1 MSVAATQSTGT
12 EPTSAGLSQ
21 RDAEILDFE
30 ASWWSAPLGKEAE
43 IRERF
48 AISSA
53 LYHQIL
59 NTLLDDPAAL
69 AHQPLLVKRLR
80 RLRDQRRDQRSAKRL
95 TKHG

>member
-1 MSVAATQSTGT
+1 MSSAASHTHAD
-12 EPTSAGLSQ
+12 EVTSSGLSS
-21 RDAEILDFE
+21 RDAAILDFE
-30 ASWWSAPLGKEAE
+30 ASWWSAPQGKEAE

-95 TKHG
+95 TRHG